1 MSDFVKK
8 NNFIS
13 LSIWSTVNIKS
24 FYVKNGFVLVQ
35 VYKDNLKENVI
46 SKEQHH
52 NQDIQSTF

>member
-13 LSIWSTVNIKS
+13 LSIWLTVNIKS

-52 NQDIQSTF
+52 NQDIRSAF